1 MIRVVERVVLPVPVE
16 TAWERLSDLAWLMNV
31 NVFHR
36 RVRFIGSQHRG
47 AGAQA
52 VVDHGLPLGLSVP
65 RIVRVTHWDEGCR
78 IRWTDVDANYPAYL
92 FPHAEE
98 FRLDPLGASTTL
110 LTDRLTGTLYVHRGP
125 LSRALDDA
133 FAATVATWSVRRQ
146 CRLFRA
152 ELSRSGARRQQQP
165 GRTSTA
171 IVLAVRFASVILSR
185 AKDRLEGR

>member
-16 TAWERLSDLAWLMNV
+16 TAWERLSDLAWLMEA

-47 AGAQA
+47 AGTQA

-65 RIVRVTHWDEGCR
+65 RIVRVTHWDEGAR
-78 IRWTDVDANYPAYL
+78 IRWTDVDPSFSAYL

-98 FRLDPLGASTTL
+98 FRLAPLGQSTSL

-125 LSRALDDA
+125 LSRAMDEVY
-133 FAATVATWSVRRQ
+133 AASLATWTLRRQ
-146 CRLFRA
+146 CQFLRA
-152 ELSRSGARRQQQP
+152 ELSHSNAHHRRAPCQLP
-165 GRTSTA
+165 A
-171 IVLAVRFASVILSR
+171 IVSILTR
-185 AKDRLEGR
+185 HFPR